1 MCGCMNSHGGC
12 GGHGGGCPCQG
23 GGAPH
28 HMPHP
33 AHMAHVGMGRM
44 PLIGDAAPAF
54 IAQTT
59 NGIVNFP
66 SDYAGK
72 WVILFSH
79 PADFTPVCTTEFMAF
94 QEMLP
99 ELQALNTELIG
110 LSIGT
115 LTGHLAWLNAIRE
128 IEWAGMKNLEITFP
142 LIDDMTMMVA
152 KLYGMIQPGVSNTA
166 AVRAVFIID
175 PNGIVR
181 TILYYPPS
189 VGRNLDEIRRTLIA
203 LQTSDAFGVSTPVD
217 WLPGADVVIGS
228 PTTMMG
234 VLGRVKNS
242 DRHLDVRAWFLAF
255 QSLSAEK
262 IAAKLRKGKSKK

>member
-1 MCGCMNSHGGC
+1 MCGSVNGC
-12 GGHGGGCPCQG
+12 PCHGGGQHMMG
-23 GGAPH
+23 GGCRGAN
-28 HMPHP
+28 M
-33 AHMAHVGMGRM
+33 GMMHAQM
-44 PLIGDAAPAF
+44 PLIGDAAPGF

-66 SDYAGK
+66 ADYAGK

-94 QEMLP
+94 QEMVP
-99 ELQALNTELIG
+99 ELRELNTELIG

-115 LTGHLAWLNAIRE
+115 LTGHLAWLDAIRG
-128 IEWAGMKNLEITFP
+128 IEWRGMRNLEITFP
-142 LIDDMTMMVA
+142 LIDDMTMTVA
-152 KLYGMIQPGVSNTA
+152 KLYGMIQTGVSNTA

-189 VGRNLDEIRRTLIA
+189 VGRNLDEIKRALIA
-203 LQTSDAFGVSTPVD
+203 LQTSDAFKVSTPVD
-217 WLPGADVVIGS
+217 WMPGDDVVVGA

-234 VLGRVKNS
+234 VLGREKNT
-242 DRHLDVRAWFLAF
+242 DKKLDVRAWFLTF
-255 QSLSAEK
+255 KGLSESM
-262 IAAKLRKGKSKK
+262 INNKLRKRKN